1 MLHSNA
7 SDIFKMSNDV
17 SLKNQTIFYILL
29 QGLWERTTEA
39 ATMYRRPIIGRKG
52 VAEIK
57 GSGSS
62 DTCIAKL

>member
-7 SDIFKMSNDV
+7 SDIFKMPNADV
-17 SLKNQTIFYILL
+17 SLNQTRFYILL

-39 ATMYRRPIIGRKG
+39 ATMYRRPIIGWKG